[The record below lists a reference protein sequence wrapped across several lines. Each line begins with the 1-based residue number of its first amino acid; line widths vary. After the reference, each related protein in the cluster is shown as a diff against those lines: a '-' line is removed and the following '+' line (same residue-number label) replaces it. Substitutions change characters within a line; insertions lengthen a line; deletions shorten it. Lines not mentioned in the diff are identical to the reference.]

1 MDQSRV
7 SSYLPALFSKFVSIV
22 CLITA
27 PSMEQ
32 RSEITSG
39 FAVGAS
45 YFLFI
50 VVWMYGLANAALPV
64 LRLDTYTTRHDY
76 LGPIICGFTTG
87 FVFKSTG
94 MCAEEGG

>member
-1 MDQSRV
+1 
-7 SSYLPALFSKFVSIV
+7 
-22 CLITA
+22 
-27 PSMEQ
+27 
-32 RSEITSG
+32 
-39 FAVGAS
+39 
-45 YFLFI
+45 
-50 VVWMYGLANAALPV
+50 MYGLANAALPV